1 MGSKNANPRGRRL
14 PASRALRTVAYGSAL
29 AALLFL
35 PSSNTAAQAGA
46 VIDVPAGGSLQQ
58 ALNAVQPGGT
68 IRLAAGA
75 TYTGT
80 FTLPAKGGSQYIL
93 ITTAT
98 ALPPPGVR
106 IDPSYKPRVATIRS
120 STTSSAL
127 STAAGASYYRIVG
140 VAFEANQ
147 NGSGDII
154 ALGRADQT
162 TLASIPHHIELDR
175 VLIAGNPSVGQ
186 KRAIA
191 ANAISVSILNSHI
204 GDIKAVG
211 QDSQA
216 IAAWNSPGP
225 FVIRNNYL
233 EAAGENILFGGADIM
248 VAGVIPSD
256 ITVEDNVL
264 TKNPAWRGSSWTVKN
279 IFELKN
285 ARRVVVRRNLM
296 LYNWGGS
303 QTGFAVVFTPR
314 NSSGRTPWVEVSD
327 VEFSSNT
334 LAHSGSAFNLLG
346 HDDTDP
352 SGQLARVVLRN
363 NLVYDID
370 GDAWAGNGIF
380 AQIGGEPSGITIDH
394 NTILHTG
401 NVVTFYSGQY
411 INSVGVRVTGGPI
424 AGFSFTNNLVQHNAY
439 GIFGSGQSYGN
450 GTLAYYT
457 PGAVVQ
463 GNAMATN

>member
-1 MGSKNANPRGRRL
+1 M
-14 PASRALRTVAYGSAL
+14 
-29 AALLFL
+29 
-35 PSSNTAAQAGA
+35 
-46 VIDVPAGGSLQQ
+46 
-58 ALNAVQPGGT
+58 
-68 IRLAAGA
+68 
-75 TYTGT
+75 
-80 FTLPAKGGSQYIL
+80 
-93 ITTAT
+93 
-98 ALPPPGVR
+98 
-106 IDPSYKPRVATIRS
+106 
-120 STTSSAL
+120 
-127 STAAGASYYRIVG
+127 
-140 VAFEANQ
+140 
-147 NGSGDII
+147 
-154 ALGRADQT
+154 
-162 TLASIPHHIELDR
+162 
-175 VLIAGNPSVGQ
+175 
-186 KRAIA
+186 
-191 ANAISVSILNSHI
+191 
-204 GDIKAVG
+204 G

-233 EAAGENILFGGADIM
+233 EAAGENILFGGADII

-327 VEFSSNT
+327 VEFSGNT

-370 GDAWAGNGIF
+370 GDAWAGNGTF
-380 AQIGGEPSGITIDH
+380 AQIGGEPSGHHHRPQHDPAH
-394 NTILHTG
+394 WQRRDLLQRPVHQQCRGQGDGRANRWLQLHQQPG
-401 NVVTFYSGQY
+401 AAQRLRHLW
-411 INSVGVRVTGGPI
+411 I
-424 AGFSFTNNLVQHNAY
+424 
-439 GIFGSGQSYGN
+439 GQSYGN
-450 GTLAYYT
+450 GTLAAYA

-463 GNAMATN
+463 GNVMATNSSVASRYPPGNLFPSVAAFNATFQDAVRRDYRLVAGSPYAGAGTDGRDIGCDLDAAVPLPAPPAPAGFRITAR